1 MTVEPSVETLEER
14 LARLEDALFA
24 EHLILENPALYA
36 QAGEPPRTER
46 EILAW
51 TTRRF
56 GTIALAVTAAVSIAA
71 GYVLTPFVTERV
83 APHHAAPVA
92 AAVTATHRHATPRAP
107 AHAAHRAA
115 PHVAV
120 APPIARHP
128 HVASLPVV
136 HHAAIAHRAAIV
148 LAPRAVPQPQPQR
161 ETSVLRAKLR
171 AQERELARLRAIA
184 AEEEAAARAAQ
195 ARADA
200 AVRAQPK
207 PQPQPRAARAAE
219 TTATATTTVPASA
232 SVPVDAPAAD
242 PNAGAKPPSNPN
254 GGWTERP
261 PLPGP
266 YGSIGPVPI
275 GGTIDP
281 CTPRGGRIGV
291 VLNAILENTNLGS
304 HIHF

>member
-1 MTVEPSVETLEER
+1 MTVEPSAETLEER

-24 EHLILENPALYA
+24 EHLLLEHPALYA
-36 QAGEPPRTER
+36 QAGEPPRTQR

-71 GYVLTPFVTERV
+71 GYVLAPLVTER
-83 APHHAAPVA
+83 AAPQ
-92 AAVTATHRHATPRAP
+92 
-107 AHAAHRAA
+107 HAAHRAA
-115 PHVAV
+115 PHVAAARPRLA
-120 APPIARHP
+120 AP
-128 HVASLPVV
+128 PVV
-136 HHAAIAHRAAIV
+136 HHAAIVRHAAIVHHAARVPHAAIV
-148 LAPRAVPQPQPQR
+148 LAPRAVPAPRR
-161 ETSVLRAKLR
+161 ETSLLRAKLR
-171 AQERELARLRAIA
+171 AQERELARLRALA

-200 AVRAQPK
+200 AIRAQPK
-207 PQPQPRAARAAE
+207 PQPQPRAQRAAE

-232 SVPVDAPAAD
+232 PVDVPAAD

-254 GGWTERP
+254 GGWTEHP

-291 VLNAILENTNLGS
+291 VLNAILGNTDLGS
-304 HIHF
+304 HVHF